1 MSTTVVLKISPVIWV
16 LDFLMN
22 KASRMHLNVVKQYRT
37 QKCRN
42 LKVAEDRKYAYVTY
56 KLKNPPNKK
65 QAAIYNTERYG
76 CDK

>member
-1 MSTTVVLKISPVIWV
+1 
-16 LDFLMN
+16 
-22 KASRMHLNVVKQYRT
+22 MHLNVVKQYRT